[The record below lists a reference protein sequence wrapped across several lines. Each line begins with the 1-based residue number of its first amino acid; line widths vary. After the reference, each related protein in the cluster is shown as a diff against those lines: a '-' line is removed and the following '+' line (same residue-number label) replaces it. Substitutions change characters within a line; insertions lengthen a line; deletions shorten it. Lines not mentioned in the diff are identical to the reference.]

1 MDTKRSEK
9 STKAPL
15 LAIIPFF
22 FALIFF
28 AAWSFFDA
36 DNEYSEAEA
45 RYLAQRPNINFEHLD
60 WTISGLEDYAV
71 DQFPARSKFLKAYSW
86 LELLQRK
93 TFTRDVFV
101 EDGWI
106 FSRTYAM
113 TGGGLEAFENDR
125 REFVTATESVA
136 ARGIPTV
143 FAMLPV
149 KNYLVEIEPSLHVDD
164 ASEANRQKYLSTFDG
179 SPVLVSDIA
188 GAMAEQDEATRLSQW
203 YATDFHWN
211 GDGAYAAAEQL
222 LSDMADAGIM
232 PPVDLSDLVERSEW
246 DAEYHGDLSRRFS
259 YLIPETQPV
268 VVYAPKDVSSMRYYK
283 SIDASNP
290 VERSEIVAAGE
301 GDPVVDYGGAYTKNF
316 ACYRVENA
324 NAAVDMRVVVFKD
337 SLENAMTDILSAVF
351 SELVVVDARFE
362 QPSDIDETLADAD
375 AAVFIFH
382 QNNNA
387 PDTSKFVL
395 GK

>member
-1 MDTKRSEK
+1 MDIKRSEK

-22 FALIFF
+22 FTLIFF

-45 RYLAQRPNINFEHLD
+45 RSLAQRPNINLEHLD

-93 TFTRDVFV
+93 TFTREVFV

-106 FSRTYAM
+106 FSRTYLLK
-113 TGGGLEAFENDR
+113 GGYEQDIADM
-125 REFVTATESVA
+125 VTASESVA

-164 ASEANRQKYLSTFDG
+164 ASGANRQKYLSAFDG

-188 GAMAEQDEATRLSQW
+188 GEM
-203 YATDFHWN
+203 
-211 GDGAYAAAEQL
+211 G
-222 LSDMADAGIM
+222 
-232 PPVDLSDLVERSEW
+232 
-246 DAEYHGDLSRRFS
+246 
-259 YLIPETQPV
+259 
-268 VVYAPKDVSSMRYYK
+268 
-283 SIDASNP
+283 
-290 VERSEIVAAGE
+290 
-301 GDPVVDYGGAYTKNF
+301 
-316 ACYRVENA
+316 
-324 NAAVDMRVVVFKD
+324 
-337 SLENAMTDILSAVF
+337 
-351 SELVVVDARFE
+351 FE
-362 QPSDIDETLADAD
+362 
-375 AAVFIFH
+375 
-382 QNNNA
+382 
-387 PDTSKFVL
+387 
-395 GK
+395 